1 MRNKISK
8 IKKTGPHIA
17 LAVALA
23 TAAAGSAQAAD
34 DTGLE
39 FHGYSRGGPVFNYQ
53 DNIKGGLSLG
63 GDLQKFRLG
72 NEGDN
77 GIEFSLG
84 KTFDNQGTKYR
95 IEYMPSKWGSGAVG
109 TEQAYVEITGMSFSP
124 EAKVWAGQRRLRIQ
138 DVHIVDNFL
147 LNYGDNQGVGFTN
160 VPLGGIRLGIG
171 LFSGEKFDTPMPN
184 GVKANRLNADFSDIQ
199 TNPGGKLRVLLNSV
213 SGSGLAGDQNGSG
226 VALLHNQQN
235 FLASGLNNALYLQ
248 TSRGHARIDGEFLNV
263 DGVGGGRTVT
273 RIADAINW
281 QIGAFG
287 GQALL
292 AYQNNR
298 DELTDVTTKDTSFGG
313 RISYAFSKNF
323 KLLFEGSTT
332 KREAV
337 AGDQQLSKFTIAPTI
352 SVGEGFWERPE
363 IRFYFTQSSWNDA
376 AAAANATTFGV
387 NGRTSTTIVGAQ
399 YEIWW

>member
-1 MRNKISK
+1 MRSRTSK
-8 IKKTGPHIA
+8 IKKTAPQIA

-34 DTGLE
+34 DSGFE
-39 FHGYSRGGPVFNYQ
+39 FHGYSRGGPVLTYQ

-77 GIEFSLG
+77 GIEVSLG

-95 IEYMPSKWGSGAVG
+95 VEYMPSKWGSGAVG
-109 TEQAYVEITGMSFSP
+109 TEQAYVEVTGLPLSP
-124 EAKVWAGQRRLRIQ
+124 ETKVWAGQRRLRLQEI
-138 DVHIVDNFL
+138 HILDNFVV
-147 LNYGDNQGVGFTN
+147 NYGDNQGVGFIN
-160 VPLGGIRLGIG
+160 LPLGGIRLGVG
-171 LFSGEKFDTPMPN
+171 LFSGDKFDTPMPN

-199 TNPGGKLRVLLNSV
+199 TNAGGKLRVLLNSV

-226 VALLHNQQN
+226 VSLAHVQQN
-235 FLASGLNNALYLQ
+235 FLVSGLNNSLYLQ
-248 TSRGHARIDGEFLNV
+248 TSRGHARIDGEFLNI
-263 DGVGGGRTVT
+263 DGVGAGLTVT
-273 RIADAINW
+273 RVADAINW
-281 QIGAFG
+281 QIGKFG
-287 GQALL
+287 GQALV

-298 DELTDVTTKDTSFGG
+298 DEVTDVTTKDTSFGG

-323 KLLFEGSTT
+323 KLLFEGGVT

-376 AAAANATTFGV
+376 AAAANATTFGA